1 MLFEGLWDIPDGV
14 SLNSFVVKG
23 EKTALIDGFC
33 GWDGVPE
40 TFFKMLDD
48 MDVSIETIDYII
60 INHMDQITQVGLKTF
75 KSLKAM

>member
-1 MLFEGLWDIPDGV
+1 MSISKVTDGIYKLTTNVEDVLFEGLWDIPDGV

-40 TFFKMLDD
+40 TFF
-48 MDVSIETIDYII
+48 
-60 INHMDQITQVGLKTF
+60 
-75 KSLKAM
+75 